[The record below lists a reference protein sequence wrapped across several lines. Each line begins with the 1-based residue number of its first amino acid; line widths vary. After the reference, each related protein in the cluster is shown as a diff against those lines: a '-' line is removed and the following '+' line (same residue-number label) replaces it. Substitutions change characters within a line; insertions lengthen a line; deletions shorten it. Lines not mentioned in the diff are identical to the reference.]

1 MRIAEAQR
9 IAATVSDVY
18 AENCGI
24 ERDELWH
31 LVKLQEELGELSAAW
46 LSASGRGRD
55 RGKAAA
61 ELRTDVEHEVADLF
75 AQLLLFVEREG
86 IDLGAALMRKWGKY
100 LPDEAVE

>member
-1 MRIAEAQR
+1 MKIDEAQR
-9 IAATVSDVY
+9 IAVAVSDIY

-55 RGKAAA
+55 RGMDAP
-61 ELRTDVEHEVADLF
+61 ELNRAVADELADLF
-75 AQLLLFVEREG
+75 AQLLLFAHREG
-86 IDLGAALMRKWGKY
+86 IDLGAALTRKWGRY
-100 LPDEAVE
+100 LPEG